1 MQLCLPDIFNPY
13 FCLTAFCVLNHNS
26 SSEIFRFI
34 YRILLKSSKN
44 IFQKIG
50 IPIYSKH
57 LTSLRTTSMSIF
69 GWMIYNEIAIK
80 HIGTT
85 VLVTFLS
92 TAENNPLRCQIYL
105 HMLPQRNSWQIS
117 QSSGTCQST
126 KNTWKIIFARKT
138 IGISWL
144 IGNDLRNKS
153 KIQILEIRIQVIYYC
168 HMVFV
173 RSIWYINKPKQY
185 FFQFSGEQILICER

>member
-1 MQLCLPDIFNPY
+1 MYSTI
-13 FCLTAFCVLNHNS
+13 TA
-26 SSEIFRFI
+26 
-34 YRILLKSSKN
+34 LLKYSDLFTEYCEKAAKN

-57 LTSLRTTSMSIF
+57 LTSLWTTSMSIF